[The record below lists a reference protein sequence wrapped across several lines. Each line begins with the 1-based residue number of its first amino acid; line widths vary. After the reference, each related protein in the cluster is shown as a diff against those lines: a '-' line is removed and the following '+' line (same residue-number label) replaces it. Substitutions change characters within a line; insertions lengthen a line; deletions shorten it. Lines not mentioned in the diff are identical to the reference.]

1 MTITLDAIRGCL
13 EGAIPATIATCA
25 DDGVPNVSYVSQ
37 VHFVN
42 HSHIALS
49 FQFFN
54 KTHANILANPYAV
67 VQVVDPETAVHYQL
81 TVHYLRTETEGP
93 LFEHMKAKLAGIASH
108 TGMSKVFHLRGAD
121 LYRVLSVDCVMGDAP
136 QGLVSRRSLL
146 SSVRIAAQQ
155 MMECRDLTQLL
166 DQFLADLE
174 PLFDIRHVM
183 LLMLDESGESL
194 YTVGSRGYEQ
204 SGVGSEVR
212 LGEGVIGVA
221 ARERVPI
228 RIGHMANEYIY
239 SRAVRQ
245 GVESGASG
253 DSLECEIPLPGLP
266 ESRSQLAVPIL
277 FRRRLIGVLYAE
289 SADNMRFSYEDE
301 DALVTLAMQLG
312 QAIALV
318 TGDEEGEGRIEN
330 PVSVAN
336 EMAGAPLAVRYYAAD
351 RSVFI
356 NDSYLIKG
364 VAGAILWKLLNDYRR
379 SGRTE
384 FCNRELRLD
393 SSLRLPDICDNLE
406 TRLILLQRRLA
417 ERGGDLLINKTGRGR
432 FQLQLKAPLALE
444 EGSPSSVSPA

>member
-1 MTITLDAIRGCL
+1 MTITLDAIRSCL

-25 DDGVPNVSYVSQ
+25 ENGAPNVSYVSQ

-54 KTHANILANPYAV
+54 KTHENILANPYAM
-67 VQVVDPETAVHYQL
+67 VQVVDPVTASHYQL

-121 LYRVLSVDCVMGDAP
+121 LYRVLSIEGVLGDASHNLAP
-136 QGLVSRRSLL
+136 RRSLL
-146 SSVRIAAQQ
+146 SAARVAAQQ
-155 MMECRDLTQLL
+155 MMECCDLTQLL
-166 DQFLADLE
+166 DQFLVDLE
-174 PLFDIRHVM
+174 RLFDIRHAM
-183 LLMLDESGESL
+183 LLMLDERGESL

-245 GVESGASG
+245 GLEAGESGAA
-253 DSLECEIPLPGLP
+253 LECEIPLPGLP
-266 ESRSQLAVPIL
+266 ESRSQLAVPIAI
-277 FRRRLIGVLYAE
+277 RQRLIGVLYVE
-289 SADNMRFSYEDE
+289 SAANMRFSYEDE
-301 DALVTLAMQLG
+301 DALVILASQLAQAITLVTSEEEGGERDVSPTLA
-312 QAIALV
+312 A
-318 TGDEEGEGRIEN
+318 N
-330 PVSVAN
+330 SV
-336 EMAGAPLAVRYYAAD
+336 AGAPLAVRYYGVD
-351 RSVFI
+351 HSIFI
-356 NDSYLIKG
+356 NDGYLIKG
-364 VAGAILWKLLNDYRR
+364 VAGTILWKLLNDYQRT
-379 SGRTE
+379 GRTE
-384 FCNRELRLD
+384 FSNRELRLD
-393 SSLRLPDICDNLE
+393 PAIRLPDICDNLE

-417 ERGGDLLINKTGRGR
+417 ERGDELVINKTGRGR
-432 FQLQLKAPLALE
+432 FQLHVGTPLVLD
-444 EGSPSSVSPA
+444 EGRGSKK